1 VTSPV
6 PPSVGAPDSRVTV
19 LPSPAKDTVT
29 AVRPR
34 KRDGRLTYV
43 ACIRYKEVLVLQGSP
58 LLGACFAL
66 GGVSAS
72 NIGSLVIFSLAS
84 TLLVAH
90 IFSLNDWAGAA
101 ADANDPNKAA
111 DVFLARGV
119 SRREVVVLS
128 LCLLASSLLL
138 CTLLPGR
145 TFLIAVVIAALG
157 VCYSHPSVN
166 AKGIPVIS
174 STPHLLGGLLHFL
187 FGYSLFSSID
197 RRGVLIGLFFAL
209 TFTAGHLN
217 QEVRDY
223 DGDQLNGLLTNAV
236 AFGKTA
242 AFVAGF
248 VGFTLAY
255 ADLLLLARTGILPAS
270 LGVLPIVLYPAH
282 VFGSVWTIRAG
293 LTFASVSRFQSW
305 YRLLYAAIGLAMLA
319 TVLSRWL

>member
-1 VTSPV
+1 VK
-6 PPSVGAPDSRVTV
+6 G
-19 LPSPAKDTVT
+19 PATRARRFKL
-29 AVRPR
+29 
-34 KRDGRLTYV
+34 DGRLAYV

-66 GGVSAS
+66 GAVNAS
-72 NIGSLVIFSLAS
+72 NIASLVIFSLAS

-90 IFSLNDWAGAA
+90 IFTLNDWAGVA
-101 ADANDPNKAA
+101 ADANDPNKSSE
-111 DVFLARGV
+111 VFLARGV
-119 SRREVVVLS
+119 SRREVAVLS
-128 LCLLASSLLL
+128 LCLLASSLVL
-138 CTLLPGR
+138 CTLLPRR
-145 TFLIAVVIAALG
+145 TLLLAVVIAALG
-157 VCYSHPSVN
+157 VCYSHPSIN

-187 FGYSLFSSID
+187 FGYSLFSPID
-197 RRGVLIGLFFAL
+197 RRGVLMGLFFAV

-223 DGDQLNGLLTNAV
+223 DGDRINGLLTNAV

-242 AFVAGF
+242 AFAAGF

-255 ADLLLLARTGILPAS
+255 ADLLLLARAGILPAS
-270 LGVLPIVLYPAH
+270 LGVLPIVLYPVH
-282 VFGSVWTIRAG
+282 VLGSVWTIRAG

-305 YRLLYAAIGLAMLA
+305 YRLLYAVIGMAMLA